1 MKKIISQLVVAI
13 VCALLGFLLTYQ
25 FKALRLQEDAKTAAQ
40 NQDIL
45 SQIEV
50 LKKERDELS
59 ETNKTLSDEIKRLEE
74 NAAEEG
80 ALENEIK
87 KQLDNTRMHLGLL
100 DVKGSGITIT
110 IIPKTTIFGENT
122 TDSSV
127 GVSEEEIVHII
138 NLLWYSRA
146 EAISVNDIRITPQT
160 GIKTSGK
167 SIAIGS
173 VGLVDPKSKIVIKAI
188 GDKAKLNVGVSYG
201 NSLGYGALKN
211 YNVETKT
218 SDDIVINKTSQS
230 LRNEYIKPVQ

>member
-1 MKKIISQLVVAI
+1 MKKIISQLTVAI

-25 FKALRLQEDAKTAAQ
+25 FKMLNAKDDAKAMAQ
-40 NQDIL
+40 NKDIL
-45 SQIEV
+45 SEIEV

-59 ETNKTLSDEIKRLEE
+59 ETNKTLSEEIKKLEE

-87 KQLDNTRMHLGLL
+87 KQLDNARMHLGLL
-100 DVKGSGITIT
+100 DVKGSGVVITVT
-110 IIPKTTIFGENT
+110 PKTTIFGENT

-127 GVSEEEIVHII
+127 GVSEDELVYLI

-167 SIAIGS
+167 SISVGS

-188 GDKAKLNVGVSYG
+188 GDKAKLSVGLGYG

-211 YNVETKT
+211 YNVEVKT
-218 SDDIVINKTSQS
+218 SDDIVIDKTTQS
-230 LRNEYIKPVQ
+230 LRSEYIKPVQ